1 MVGGVEQCCRNSR
14 SSLAKNALLCV
25 DDLFLACNSTHAN
38 PQPLLGADLNSMSAL
53 VAACLERCSSSQ
65 AKPIRVAA
73 LATLEQSTAPGTT
86 LEVLMLLITPL
97 LAQAGHKTKDV
108 ASQAMISAEKAMS
121 AVVLADAKFA
131 QKLDLGEV
139 LGYLLAGVNGKVPAG
154 KRAAKLCCLALAK
167 SSGKEAYAA
176 ALEASDGLSRL
187 QREELQAAAGMSVKL
202 SVDTTVEP
210 VQEPS
215 ARAKPWE
222 VKPKAAP
229 VALRSAL
236 KKPALAPDM
245 VSADSRF
252 ELPAP
257 PISDGEAQRQA
268 RAAASTAAA
277 VEAELATAKAAKE
290 AMEEAFDE
298 DILKK
303 ANAAAR
309 ARKTTDDARAKREAE
324 GAGEE
329 VKDEFAVAGAA
340 AMLGRSSKTGKLSW
354 VAEAALK
361 VELGLGAQAHWALV
375 DAARFEARAMAKAAA
390 AAALQAAAE
399 ALAEEEAKANAAE
412 DAVAN
417 LMAQIAAIEAEA
429 ATKAGATAV
438 AKAVGAVPAAGA
450 APATTRDDAA
460 EVKSR
465 PSVPRPSSAAA
476 APLSLS
482 PQARPTVARRGSQ
495 TLKDKK
501 LERKRAAEG
510 LVVEAEA
517 AHEAEAEHA
526 RAQAQAQAAERSRY
540 RASAEALVHDQLG
553 L

>member
-1 MVGGVEQCCRNSR
+1 
-14 SSLAKNALLCV
+14 
-25 DDLFLACNSTHAN
+25 
-38 PQPLLGADLNSMSAL
+38 
-53 VAACLERCSSSQ
+53 
-65 AKPIRVAA
+65 
-73 LATLEQSTAPGTT
+73 
-86 LEVLMLLITPL
+86 
-97 LAQAGHKTKDV
+97 
-108 ASQAMISAEKAMS
+108 
-121 AVVLADAKFA
+121 
-131 QKLDLGEV
+131 
-139 LGYLLAGVNGKVPAG
+139 
-154 KRAAKLCCLALAK
+154 
-167 SSGKEAYAA
+167 
-176 ALEASDGLSRL
+176 
-187 QREELQAAAGMSVKL
+187 
-202 SVDTTVEP
+202 
-210 VQEPS
+210 
-215 ARAKPWE
+215 
-222 VKPKAAP
+222 
-229 VALRSAL
+229 
-236 KKPALAPDM
+236 
-245 VSADSRF
+245 
-252 ELPAP
+252 
-257 PISDGEAQRQA
+257 
-268 RAAASTAAA
+268 

-298 DILKK
+298 EILKK

-309 ARKTTDDARAKREAE
+309 ALKITDDARAKREAE

-329 VKDEFAVAGAA
+329 VKDEFAVAEEAGEVARAA
-340 AMLGRSSKTGKLSW
+340 AMLGRGSKTGKLSW
-354 VAEAALK
+354 VAEVALK

-390 AAALQAAAE
+390 DAALQAAAD

-417 LMAQIAAIEAEA
+417 LMARIAAIEAEA
-429 ATKAGATAV
+429 VPKAASATAV
-438 AKAVGAVPAAGA
+438 AKAVGAAPAAGA